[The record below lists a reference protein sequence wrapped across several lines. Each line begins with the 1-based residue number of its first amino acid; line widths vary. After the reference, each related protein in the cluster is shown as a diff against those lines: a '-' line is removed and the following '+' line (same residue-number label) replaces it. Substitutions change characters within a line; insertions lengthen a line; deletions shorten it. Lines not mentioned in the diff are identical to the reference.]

1 MADLKDGAKAI
12 QRLSE
17 SLERSGDLA
26 GAFAKAI
33 LSEAQQRAQSK
44 PTPQSRMAADAMG
57 VQGSEIRVLSEG
69 TPAGEVSGGSEWG
82 SNIYR
87 QFGPRNEGGYW
98 LHPAAESQ
106 EVLDAGDRYLD
117 QLAEQAAR
125 SRF

>member
-26 GAFAKAI
+26 EAFAKAI

-57 VQGSEIRVLSEG
+57 VRGDSVVVLSEG
-69 TPAGEVSGGSEWG
+69 TPAAEVSGGSEWG
-82 SNIYR
+82 SNIYT
-87 QFGPRNEGGYW
+87 QFGPRNERGWW
-98 LHPAAESQ
+98 LFPSAESP
-106 EVLDAGDRYLD
+106 EVLATGDRYLE
-117 QLAEQAAR
+117 QIAERAVR
-125 SRF
+125 RL